1 MSDAAAMVWH
11 DNDRCPCSERHE
23 RGARMP
29 ADIIVHVVIGVK
41 SWHDRAP
48 RFDTNQLLSVLF
60 LHERSTGPY
69 KETLDKFSP

>member
-1 MSDAAAMVWH
+1 MVWH
-11 DNDRCPCSERHE
+11 DNDRCVP
-23 RGARMP
+23 RGTSAARTIVIVP

-48 RFDTNQLLSVLF
+48 RFDTNQLLSALF

-69 KETLDKFSP
+69 KETVDKFSP